1 MCDMSMVEVL
11 MAVFFF
17 KQKTAYEMRISDWSS
32 DVCSSDLRGGDGDHR
47 AAENRAGGKGGAQN
61 KGRRNRPAPFALPF
75 REGSPYFVCVS
86 PTPLSDGAISPL
98 SSIALAFSSPIS
110 STTSA
115 LFSMAS
121 CAGPSGIASA

>member
-1 MCDMSMVEVL
+1 
-11 MAVFFF
+11 MAG
-17 KQKTAYEMRISDWSS
+17 R
-32 DVCSSDLRGGDGDHR
+32 RGDGDHR

-98 SSIALAFSSPIS
+98 SSIALAFSSPCRSEEHTSELQSLMRIS
-110 STTSA
+110 SAVFCLQKKTHA
-115 LFSMAS
+115 
-121 CAGPSGIASA
+121 PKQQPQ